1 MASIQV
7 LTRKSGKSYRV
18 QFMRNGNRVSKVFPR
33 KKDAEQFLAQ
43 ITVSVELADALTN
56 VTLTTTTIQQAIDEY
71 LEQHKG
77 RDKSVPQRLSWWS
90 KHLGDKTLNKINRL
104 RVKNAISILEA
115 EGKAPATLNRYKAA
129 LSAVFVYLCE
139 RYDLKVNPCLEVRQK
154 REDNA
159 RTRFLSTEEL
169 NRLMTAAKASKW
181 NRLHMLIHMALTT
194 GARRSELISLK
205 WSDINF
211 TARTAHLSMTK
222 NGSQRVLSLTDDL
235 IAELSQFREIGSG
248 YVFTHP
254 SKINRPFI
262 DFDHHWQVAKKVA
275 LLSDF
280 HFHDLRHSC
289 ASLLAMNGASIL
301 EIAEVLGHKSITM
314 TQRYSHLCNTHKAKL
329 TDRVFGKL
337 IVMK

>member
-7 LTRKSGKSYRV
+7 LTRKTGKSYRV
-18 QFMRNGNRVSKVFPR
+18 QFMRNGNRVSKVFTR

-43 ITVSVELADALTN
+43 ITVSEELADALTN
-56 VTLTTTTIQQAIDEY
+56 VTLTSTTIQQAIHEY

-77 RDKSVPQRLSWWS
+77 RDKSVPQRLGWWAE
-90 KHLGDKTLNKINRL
+90 HLGDKTLNKVNRQ
-104 RVKNAISILEA
+104 RIKNAISILEA

-129 LSAVFVYLCE
+129 LSAVFAYMCD
-139 RYDLKVNPCLEVRQK
+139 RYDLKVNPCLEVKQK

-159 RTRFLSTEEL
+159 RTRFLSADEL
-169 NRLMTAAKASKW
+169 ARLMKATKSSKW
-181 NRLHMLIHMALTT
+181 ERLHMLVHMALTT
-194 GARRSELISLK
+194 GARRGELIGLK

-211 TARTAHLSMTK
+211 NTRTAHLAVTK
-222 NGSQRVLSLTDDL
+222 NGSQRVLSLTSDL
-235 IAELSQFREIGSG
+235 LTELSQFREIGASF
-248 YVFTHP
+248 VFPHP
-254 SKINRPFI
+254 SGLNRPFNE
-262 DFDHHWQVAKKVA
+262 FDYHWQAAKKAA

-314 TQRYSHLCNTHKAKL
+314 TQRYSHLCNAHKAKL
-329 TDRVFGKL
+329 TDRVFGNL
-337 IVMK
+337 MGV